1 MEMSG
6 KRILE
11 LDILNV
17 MPIVQETLPLFL
29 FYQSERRGNEAAL
42 PLLPLTPPPPPPPPP
57 SPSSPL
63 FPLPLAGRVTEY
75 SGKDS
80 EHK

>member
-42 PLLPLTPPPPPPPPP
+42 PLLPLPPPP